1 MFSKIQMQACLQ
13 NDQRTSTPRKW
24 RAALEAMR
32 EGGLGG
38 SRVSTSGSHRRQK
51 GGFRHSS
58 VVSYPTLLLTE
69 VPPGTWVPGSQAW
82 QQGLEARW
90 EMPLAVQWGSLW
102 ACTWVGG
109 TAGEGVPPRPSA
121 RPCVPAEWAC
131 RCLLCLP
138 HQDLCDPT
146 SALRRRIPSVQLS
159 GMKHQGPRDK
169 PAPPLNHQQTEN
181 QITRYLDGGI

>member
-69 VPPGTWVPGSQAW
+69 MPPGTWVPGSQAW

-138 HQDLCDPT
+138 HQDLCDPNISAWEGEFLLFNCQGWNTKDPGT
-146 SALRRRIPSVQLS
+146 SLHLPWIISKQKIKSP
-159 GMKHQGPRDK
+159 D
-169 PAPPLNHQQTEN
+169 T
-181 QITRYLDGGI
+181 